1 MHCLRDFI
9 NLMKPKSQTALTVA
23 KTDYK
28 HGIKSSLGMWGSKL
42 LGLKRNYNSWKGTPN
57 YMKTTFKQHVEI
69 SIASLMLKIQCGTK
83 DHGTCG
89 LPMAIEIPL
98 FFFHQ
103 KASNRKQRNLIKG
116 LCDEIGVWHEDDHTM
131 EEIVLDYFS
140 SIFQTNGPIDTST
153 IIDVV

>member
-1 MHCLRDFI
+1 
-9 NLMKPKSQTALTVA
+9 
-23 KTDYK
+23 
-28 HGIKSSLGMWGSKL
+28 
-42 LGLKRNYNSWKGTPN
+42 
-57 YMKTTFKQHVEI
+57 MKTTFKQHVEI

-140 SIFQTNGPIDTST
+140 SIFQTSGPIDTST

>member
-1 MHCLRDFI
+1 
-9 NLMKPKSQTALTVA
+9 
-23 KTDYK
+23 
-28 HGIKSSLGMWGSKL
+28 
-42 LGLKRNYNSWKGTPN
+42 
-57 YMKTTFKQHVEI
+57 MKTTFKQHVEI

-89 LPMAIEIPL
+89 LSMAIEIPL

-103 KASNRKQRNLIKG
+103 KASNRQQRNLIKG